1 MGPQNWL
8 KRLFIM
14 QKKTLNPA
22 FPIHQWV
29 VKIGWYAYAWCPKR
43 REDVGNTLDFQPS
56 IRLREDG
63 FNGIERDQA
72 PFHPGRIIFLETP
85 LGSQSFESCS
95 LLIENMATF
104 GTDAD

>member
-1 MGPQNWL
+1 MHGVQ
-8 KRLFIM
+8 
-14 QKKTLNPA
+14 
-22 FPIHQWV
+22 
-29 VKIGWYAYAWCPKR
+29 
-43 REDVGNTLDFQPS
+43 EDVKMLETHSDFQPS
-56 IRLREDG
+56 NRLGEDG

-72 PFHPGRIIFLETP
+72 PFHPGRIIFWETP

>member
-1 MGPQNWL
+1 MGRQDWMIGLCMVSKKDVKMLEKQSIAKPQ
-8 KRLFIM
+8 
-14 QKKTLNPA
+14 
-22 FPIHQWV
+22 
-29 VKIGWYAYAWCPKR
+29 IGLGQY
-43 REDVGNTLDFQPS
+43 
-56 IRLREDG
+56 G

-72 PFHPGRIIFLETP
+72 PFHPGRIIFWETP

>member
-1 MGPQNWL
+1 MSRQDWL
-8 KRLFIM
+8 KRLCM
-14 QKKTLNPA
+14 VSKKD
-22 FPIHQWV
+22 
-29 VKIGWYAYAWCPKR
+29 VKMLETQSIAKPQIGLGQY
-43 REDVGNTLDFQPS
+43 
-56 IRLREDG
+56 G

-72 PFHPGRIIFLETP
+72 PFHTGRIIFWETP

>member
-1 MGPQNWL
+1 MHGVQ
-8 KRLFIM
+8 
-14 QKKTLNPA
+14 
-22 FPIHQWV
+22 
-29 VKIGWYAYAWCPKR
+29 
-43 REDVGNTLDFQPS
+43 EDVKMLETHS
-56 IRLREDG
+56 ISNHQIGLGQDG

-72 PFHPGRIIFLETP
+72 PFHPGRIIFWETP

>member
-1 MGPQNWL
+1 MGPQDWL
-8 KRLFIM
+8 KRIFIM
-14 QKKTLNPA
+14 QKK
-22 FPIHQWV
+22 
-29 VKIGWYAYAWCPKR
+29 G
-43 REDVGNTLDFQPS
+43 EDVGNTLDFQTS
-56 IRLREDG
+56 TQIGEDG

-72 PFHPGRIIFLETP
+72 PFHPGRIIFWETP